1 VLTSGGYEF
10 PWLVNLSEGTYY
22 KQGDGA
28 LYTMQDGD
36 IPYFLVHLDHQ
47 SRLFRV
53 EIFDAIVK
61 AWHRAYNEEYL
72 PRNSGATSF
81 FAFPFDGTT
90 VGGQKALHRPR
101 RRVLRQDLG
110 SQGFGRRDQSRP
122 LGDLDLTAVRH
133 RPPINPKHYL

>member
-1 VLTSGGYEF
+1 
-10 PWLVNLSEGTYY
+10 
-22 KQGDGA
+22 
-28 LYTMQDGD
+28 MQDGD

-53 EIFDAIVK
+53 EIFDAIGK

-90 VGGQKALHRPR
+90 VGGKKRCTVPDGEYYAKISVLKALGDETNPAHWETWTSPPFVIDRP
-101 RRVLRQDLG
+101 
-110 SQGFGRRDQSRP
+110 
-122 LGDLDLTAVRH
+122 
-133 RPPINPKHYL
+133 